1 MDADGNRIGSNDNV
15 KKPGTY
21 YMKWNT
27 NDRRCYINYDIYIYN
42 ENGAEVSHEVK
53 SEFDGYRPEYDELC
67 KSMMPKLRHLQSM
80 MTSITHILL
89 RKSR

>member
-27 NDRRCYINYDIYIYN
+27 NDRRCYINYDVYIYN

-53 SEFDGYRPEYDELC
+53 AEFDGYRPEYDELC
-67 KSMMPKLRHLQSM
+67 KKYDAEVEARAQYDDEYY
-80 MTSITHILL
+80 T
-89 RKSR
+89 